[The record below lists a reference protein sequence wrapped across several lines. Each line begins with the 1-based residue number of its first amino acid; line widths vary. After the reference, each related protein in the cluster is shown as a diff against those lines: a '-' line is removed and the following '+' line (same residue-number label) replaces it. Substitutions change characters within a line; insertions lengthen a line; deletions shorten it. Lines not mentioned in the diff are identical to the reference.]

1 VNAVAGV
8 RRIDEYPIRYVVTF
22 THVKYLDDC
31 ELRVVER
38 IPGLHERPYYLCL
51 KHQQTDCKCVDAV
64 HAYLATGGI
73 T

>member
-1 VNAVAGV
+1 MAGV
-8 RRIDEYPIRYVVTF
+8 RKLAGYPEQFVVTH
-22 THVKYLDDC
+22 THLKYLDDC

-38 IPGLHERPYYLCL
+38 IPGLHDRPYYLCL

-64 HAYLATGGI
+64 HAYLAAGGI